1 MATYNRVWLYMVNVI
16 NQGANPDDLA
26 FVGNTTTGV
35 NTILKAF
42 EFEPE
47 DVLLCTSHI
56 YSAVLNAADSVVTK
70 ANADL
75 LSLDIPGMIKS
86 EDEIVNLFEQERAK
100 KLLL

>member
-1 MATYNRVWLYMVNVI
+1 MATYNRVWLFNVI

-75 LSLDIPGMIKS
+75 LSLDIPGTIKS
-86 EDEIVNLFEQERAK
+86 EDEIVNLFEQERDEN
-100 KLLL
+100 LLLS